1 MIIVGTAVNASVN
14 IPASGPGDVGD
25 IESTK
30 QRRNLVHT
38 RHMGINKDV
47 WQLPQV
53 KEEEDH
59 ESYRIFDSDCHFEQ
73 QYPLSRKLTMDLK
86 KNDMKSGTNRSHSR
100 LGRMYADARGKCR
113 QVASKNNTH
122 YYHGVTGRMTG

>member
-1 MIIVGTAVNASVN
+1 MENKNESKATRREPQPSVVSNGRERKEAGHHTCRKSQLFFWTSNHEKKLQEIRRNNAGQWMQIATCVVIIVETVVNAAVN
-14 IPASGPGDVGD
+14 IPASGPGHEGGM
-25 IESTK
+25 ESTK

-59 ESYRIFDSDCHFEQ
+59 EGY
-73 QYPLSRKLTMDLK
+73 
-86 KNDMKSGTNRSHSR
+86 
-100 LGRMYADARGKCR
+100 
-113 QVASKNNTH
+113 
-122 YYHGVTGRMTG
+122 